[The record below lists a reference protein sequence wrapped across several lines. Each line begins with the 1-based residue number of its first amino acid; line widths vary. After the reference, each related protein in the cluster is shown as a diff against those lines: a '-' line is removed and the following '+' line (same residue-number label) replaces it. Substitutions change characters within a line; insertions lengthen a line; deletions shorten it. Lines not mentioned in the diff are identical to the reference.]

1 MEEKVRAASVGDIV
15 IYESPDSS
23 VSLEVRADPETV
35 WLTQAQMAELFDVTV
50 PNINIHVGNI
60 FSEGELDENRII
72 KDFLIVR
79 FEGNRKVKRSVAHYN
94 LDMIISVGYRVKSQ
108 VATQFRIWATGVL
121 KQYLVAGAAI
131 NEKRLTE
138 IGKVVNI
145 LNRSSDDMISGV
157 ADVLGQY
164 SESLRLLES
173 YDEQSLKAPKGTG
186 DIRQLEYQEARELI
200 NSMPYFLESDLF
212 GREKD
217 DSFKSALAGVYQ
229 SFGGEELYPSVQEKA
244 ANLLYMI
251 IKNHPFN
258 DGNKRIGAT
267 MFVYFLSLN
276 KALTDGLGRPLIANN
291 TLAAI
296 TLMIA
301 LSKPDEKD
309 MMCLLVMN
317 MLKGESAL

>member
-23 VSLEVRADPETV
+23 VSLEVRTDPETV
-35 WLTQAQMAELFDVTV
+35 WLNRHQIAELFGRDVKTIGKH
-50 PNINIHVGNI
+50 INNAIK
-60 FSEGELDENRII
+60 EELC
-72 KDFLIVR
+72 DFPVVAK
-79 FEGNRKVKRSVAHYN
+79 FATTAADGKTYQVAHYS
-94 LDMIISVGYRVKSQ
+94 LDVILSVGYRVKSSEGI
-108 VATQFRIWATGVL
+108 QFRHWANTVL
-121 KQYLVAGAAI
+121 KQYFITGAAI
-131 NEKRLTE
+131 NEKRLVE

-173 YDEQSLKAPKGTG
+173 YDEQSLKAPKGTD

-200 NSMPYFLESDLF
+200 DSMPYFLESDLF

-217 DSFKSALAGVYQ
+217 DSFKSALAGIYQ
-229 SFGGEELYPSVQEKA
+229 SFDGEELYPSVQEKA

-276 KALTDGLGRPLIANN
+276 GALTDELDRPLIANN
-291 TLAAI
+291 ALAAI

-317 MLKGESAL
+317 MLKNEALANG